1 MSCLHA
7 SRRHLRRTIH
17 VVVACAMAAGFW
29 GGFWVDFWGGLALA
43 HAAERTV
50 LAVVTC
56 DSYVD
61 LKKQAGWLGGQIGQP
76 GLAGLLESVLLMA
89 TQGRGLAGLD
99 IKRPL
104 GAVVTTD
111 GGDIAIHGFVPV
123 KSLDKLLD
131 SLKSVT
137 GPTEASGETRSLTL
151 PSGIPIDMVER
162 DGWAIVSL
170 RGFEVEAVDPTPLF
184 APLSENYTLGLEL
197 FPHLLPEGLRQQLR
211 MLIEQGAAAA
221 GDRRP
226 FEQEGQQFDARAL
239 AAALDG
245 LADTESLA
253 LGIAIDSDKD
263 RLFIENR
270 TIAVPGSSMA
280 QAMEGSDKGQSTI
293 PMPPVADG
301 KRPAVSAHLVQ
312 AVPEASR
319 REVLNLLDVALPATS
334 VDPLTKT
341 LAVLLRESLSSVLA
355 TGGIDAAVTID
366 TDDFGGK
373 NGGKNGGQNPGQD
386 VGKNGGQ
393 RLPAVTVG
401 VRVKDGVA
409 LENRVKQ
416 SFGVLKGGQQPL
428 PPGVNV
434 LFDSGKVGTTN
445 LHTISVDLTGT
456 EAAERLGKSLDLTL
470 AIAPDF
476 AFLMAGGDPRQR
488 LASLLGPDGKADS
501 QSKPIAGV
509 DISVPRVLAYAAD
522 QGVLPPEA
530 APQTDDEDTDVAKQ
544 AGTVKLIIRPIE
556 RGVATRLSADGAA
569 IRSAAARTGAGPDG
583 PAPPGLPI
591 PNGFQIP
598 VPAR

>member
-17 VVVACAMAAGFW
+17 VVVACAMAAGLW
-29 GGFWVDFWGGLALA
+29 GGFWGDSWSGLASA

-76 GLAGLLESVLLMA
+76 GLAGMLESVLLMA

-131 SLKSVT
+131 SLKAVT

-162 DGWAIVSL
+162 DGWAIVSP
-170 RGFEVEAVDPTPLF
+170 RGIEVEAVDPTPLF

-221 GDRRP
+221 G
-226 FEQEGQQFDARAL
+226 EQGQQFDARAL

-253 LGIAIDSDKD
+253 LGIAIDSEKE

-270 TIAVPGSSMA
+270 TMAVPGSPMA

-341 LAVLLRESLSSVLA
+341 LAVLLREALSSVLA
-355 TGGIDAAVTID
+355 TGGIDGAVTID
-366 TDDFGGK
+366 TDDLGGK
-373 NGGKNGGQNPGQD
+373 NDGKP
-386 VGKNGGQ
+386 
-393 RLPAVTVG
+393 LPAVTAG
-401 VRVKDGVA
+401 VRVKDGAA

-416 SFGVLKGGQQPL
+416 SFGGLKGGQQPL

-434 LFDSGKVGTTN
+434 FFDSGKVGATN

-456 EAAERLGKSLDLTL
+456 EAAKRLGKSLDLTL
-470 AIAPDF
+470 AITPDF

-488 LASLLGPDGKADS
+488 LASLLGPNGKADS

-509 DISVPRVLAYAAD
+509 DISMPRVLAYAAD

-530 APQTDDEDTDVAKQ
+530 ATQTDDDDTDVAKQ
-544 AGTVKLIIRPIE
+544 NGTVQLLIRPIE

-583 PAPPGLPI
+583 PPPPGLPL
-591 PNGFQIP
+591 PNGFPIP
-598 VPAR
+598 APAR

>member
-17 VVVACAMAAGFW
+17 VVVACAMAAGLW
-29 GGFWVDFWGGLALA
+29 IDFWGGLASA

-76 GLAGLLESVLLMA
+76 GLAGMLESVLLMA

-131 SLKSVT
+131 SLKAVT

-162 DGWAIVSL
+162 DGWAIVSP
-170 RGFEVEAVDPTPLF
+170 RGIEVEAVDPTPLF

-221 GDRRP
+221 G
-226 FEQEGQQFDARAL
+226 EQGQQFDARAL

-253 LGIAIDSDKD
+253 LGIAIDSEKE

-270 TIAVPGSSMA
+270 TMAVPGSPMA

-341 LAVLLRESLSSVLA
+341 LAVLLREALSSVLA

-366 TDDFGGK
+366 TDDLGGK
-373 NGGKNGGQNPGQD
+373 DGGKP
-386 VGKNGGQ
+386 
-393 RLPAVTVG
+393 LPAVTAG
-401 VRVKDGVA
+401 VRVKDGAA

-416 SFGVLKGGQQPL
+416 SFGGLKGGQQPL

-434 LFDSGKVGTTN
+434 FFDSGKVGATN

-456 EAAERLGKSLDLTL
+456 EAAKRLGKSLDLTL

-509 DISVPRVLAYAAD
+509 DISVPQVLAYAAD

-530 APQTDDEDTDVAKQ
+530 ATQTEDEDTALAKQ
-544 AGTVKLIIRPIE
+544 NGTVQLLIRPIE

-583 PAPPGLPI
+583 PPPPGLPL
-591 PNGFQIP
+591 PNGFPIP
-598 VPAR
+598 APAR

>member
-17 VVVACAMAAGFW
+17 VVVACAMAAGLW
-29 GGFWVDFWGGLALA
+29 GGFWVDFWGGLASA

-56 DSYVD
+56 DSYGD
-61 LKKQAGWLGGQIGQP
+61 LKKQAGWLGAQIGQP
-76 GLAGLLESVLLMA
+76 GLAGMLESVLLMA

-131 SLKSVT
+131 SLKAVT

-162 DGWAIVSL
+162 DGWAIVSP
-170 RGFEVEAVDPTPLF
+170 RGFEVEAVDPAPLF

-221 GDRRP
+221 G
-226 FEQEGQQFDARAL
+226 EQGQQFDARAL

-270 TIAVPGSSMA
+270 TTAVPGSSMA

-301 KRPAVSAHLVQ
+301 QRPAVSAHLVQ

-341 LAVLLRESLSSVLA
+341 LAVLLREALSSVLA

-366 TDDFGGK
+366 TDDLGGK
-373 NGGKNGGQNPGQD
+373 NGGKNGGQNGD
-386 VGKNGGQ
+386 KNGGQ
-393 RLPAVTVG
+393 PLPAVTVG
-401 VRVKDGVA
+401 VRVKDGAA

-434 LFDSGKVGTTN
+434 FFDSGKVGTTN

-530 APQTDDEDTDVAKQ
+530 APQTEDADVAKQ
-544 AGTVKLIIRPIE
+544 DGAVKLLIRPIE

-598 VPAR
+598 APAR

>member
-1 MSCLHA
+1 
-7 SRRHLRRTIH
+7 
-17 VVVACAMAAGFW
+17 MAAGLW
-29 GGFWVDFWGGLALA
+29 GGFWGDSWSGLASA

-76 GLAGLLESVLLMA
+76 GLAGMLESVLLMA

-131 SLKSVT
+131 SLKAVT

-162 DGWAIVSL
+162 DGWAIVSP
-170 RGFEVEAVDPTPLF
+170 RGIEVEAVDPTPLF

-221 GDRRP
+221 G
-226 FEQEGQQFDARAL
+226 EQGQQFDARAL

-253 LGIAIDSDKD
+253 LGIAIDSEKE

-270 TIAVPGSSMA
+270 TMAVPGSPMA

-341 LAVLLRESLSSVLA
+341 LAVLLREALSSVLA
-355 TGGIDAAVTID
+355 TGGIDGAVTID
-366 TDDFGGK
+366 TDDLGGK
-373 NGGKNGGQNPGQD
+373 NDGKP
-386 VGKNGGQ
+386 
-393 RLPAVTVG
+393 LPAVTAG
-401 VRVKDGVA
+401 VRVKDGAA

-416 SFGVLKGGQQPL
+416 SFGGLKGGQQPL

-434 LFDSGKVGTTN
+434 FFDSGKVGATN

-456 EAAERLGKSLDLTL
+456 EAAKRLGKSLDLTL
-470 AIAPDF
+470 AITPDF

-488 LASLLGPDGKADS
+488 LASLLGPNGKADS

-509 DISVPRVLAYAAD
+509 DISMPRVLAYAAD

-530 APQTDDEDTDVAKQ
+530 ATQTDDDDTDVAKQ
-544 AGTVKLIIRPIE
+544 NGTVQLLIRPIE

-583 PAPPGLPI
+583 PPPPGLPL
-591 PNGFQIP
+591 PNGFPIP
-598 VPAR
+598 APAR

>member
-17 VVVACAMAAGFW
+17 VVVACAMAAGLW
-29 GGFWVDFWGGLALA
+29 GGFWVDFWGGLASA

-76 GLAGLLESVLLMA
+76 GLAGMLESVLLMA

-131 SLKSVT
+131 SLKAVT

-162 DGWAIVSL
+162 DGWAIVSP
-170 RGFEVEAVDPTPLF
+170 RGFDVEAVDPAPLF

-341 LAVLLRESLSSVLA
+341 LAVLLREALSSVLA

-366 TDDFGGK
+366 ADDLGGK
-373 NGGKNGGQNPGQD
+373 DGGKP
-386 VGKNGGQ
+386 
-393 RLPAVTVG
+393 LPAVTVG
-401 VRVKDGVA
+401 VRVKDGAA

-416 SFGVLKGGQQPL
+416 SFGGLKGGQQPL

-434 LFDSGKVGTTN
+434 FFDSGKVGATN

-509 DISVPRVLAYAAD
+509 DISVPQVLAYAAD

-530 APQTDDEDTDVAKQ
+530 ATQTEDEDTALAKQ
-544 AGTVKLIIRPIE
+544 NGTVQLLIRPIE

-598 VPAR
+598 APAR

>member
-1 MSCLHA
+1 
-7 SRRHLRRTIH
+7 
-17 VVVACAMAAGFW
+17 MATGLW
-29 GGFWVDFWGGLALA
+29 NGFWVDCWSGLASA

-56 DSYVD
+56 DSYAD
-61 LKKQAGWLGGQIGQP
+61 LKKQAGWVGGQIGQP
-76 GLAGLLESVLLMA
+76 GLAGMLESVLLMA

-99 IKRPL
+99 VKRPL
-104 GAVVTTD
+104 GAVVTTAD
-111 GGDIAIHGFVPV
+111 GDIAIHGFVPV

-131 SLKSVT
+131 SLKAVT

-151 PSGIPIDMVER
+151 SGIPIDVVER
-162 DGWAIVSL
+162 DGWAIVSP
-170 RGFEVEAVDPTPLF
+170 RGFEVEAVDPTQLF

-211 MLIEQGAAAA
+211 MLIEQGALAAA

-226 FEQEGQQFDARAL
+226 FEKEGQQFDARQL

-253 LGIAIDSDKD
+253 IGIAIDSEKD

-280 QAMEGSDKGQSTI
+280 QAMENSDKGQSTI

-301 KRPAVSAHLVQ
+301 QRPAVSAHLVQ

-334 VDPLTKT
+334 IDPLTKT

-366 TDDFGGK
+366 TDDLGGT
-373 NGGKNGGQNPGQD
+373 NGGQNPGQ
-386 VGKNGGQ
+386 VGGKNGSQ
-393 RLPAVTVG
+393 PLPAVTAG
-401 VRVKDGVA
+401 VRVKDGAA

-416 SFGVLKGGQQPL
+416 SLGVLKGGQQPL
-428 PPGVNV
+428 PPGVKV
-434 LFDSGKVGTTN
+434 FFDSGKVGMVN

-456 EAAERLGKSLDLTL
+456 EAAERLGKSLDITL

-509 DISVPRVLAYAAD
+509 DISVPRVLAYAAV

-530 APQTDDEDTDVAKQ
+530 APQTADADVAKQ
-544 AGTVKLIIRPIE
+544 DGTVKLLIRPIE

-569 IRSAAARTGAGPDG
+569 IRSAAARTGARPDG
-583 PAPPGLPI
+583 QALPGLPI

-598 VPAR
+598 APTR

>member
-1 MSCLHA
+1 
-7 SRRHLRRTIH
+7 
-17 VVVACAMAAGFW
+17 MA
-29 GGFWVDFWGGLALA
+29 
-43 HAAERTV
+43 
-50 LAVVTC
+50 
-56 DSYVD
+56 
-61 LKKQAGWLGGQIGQP
+61 
-76 GLAGLLESVLLMA
+76 
-89 TQGRGLAGLD
+89 
-99 IKRPL
+99 
-104 GAVVTTD
+104 
-111 GGDIAIHGFVPV
+111 
-123 KSLDKLLD
+123 
-131 SLKSVT
+131 VT

-162 DGWAIVSL
+162 DGWAIVSP
-170 RGFEVEAVDPTPLF
+170 RGIEVEAVDPTPLF

-221 GDRRP
+221 G
-226 FEQEGQQFDARAL
+226 EQGQQFDARAL

-253 LGIAIDSDKD
+253 VGIAIDSEKE

-270 TIAVPGSSMA
+270 TMAVPGSPMA

-293 PMPPVADG
+293 PMPRVADG

-341 LAVLLRESLSSVLA
+341 LAVLLREALSSVLA

-366 TDDFGGK
+366 TDDLGGK
-373 NGGKNGGQNPGQD
+373 NGGKND
-386 VGKNGGQ
+386 GKP
-393 RLPAVTVG
+393 LPAVTAG
-401 VRVKDGVA
+401 VRVKDGAA

-416 SFGVLKGGQQPL
+416 SFGGLNGGQQPL
-428 PPGVNV
+428 PPGVTI
-434 LFDSGKVGTTN
+434 LFDSGKVGATN

-488 LASLLGPDGKADS
+488 LASLLGPNGKADS

-509 DISVPRVLAYAAD
+509 DISMPRVLAYAAD

-530 APQTDDEDTDVAKQ
+530 APQTDDADVAKQ
-544 AGTVKLIIRPIE
+544 DGTVQLLIRPIE

-583 PAPPGLPI
+583 PPPPGLPI
-591 PNGFQIP
+591 PNGFPIP
-598 VPAR
+598 APAR

>member
-17 VVVACAMAAGFW
+17 VVVACAMAAGLW
-29 GGFWVDFWGGLALA
+29 SGFWGGLASA

-76 GLAGLLESVLLMA
+76 GLAGMLESVLLMA

-131 SLKSVT
+131 SLKAVT

-162 DGWAIVSL
+162 DGWAIVSP
-170 RGFEVEAVDPTPLF
+170 RGIEVEAVDPTPLF

-221 GDRRP
+221 G
-226 FEQEGQQFDARAL
+226 EQGQQFDARAL

-270 TIAVPGSSMA
+270 TTAVPGSSMA

-301 KRPAVSAHLVQ
+301 QRPAVSAHLVQ

-319 REVLNLLDVALPATS
+319 WEVLNLLDVALPATS

-366 TDDFGGK
+366 TDDLGGK
-373 NGGKNGGQNPGQD
+373 NNGQNGGQP
-386 VGKNGGQ
+386 
-393 RLPAVTVG
+393 LPAVTVG
-401 VRVKDGVA
+401 VRVKDGAA

-445 LHTISVDLTGT
+445 LHTISVDLKGT

-488 LASLLGPDGKADS
+488 LALLLGPDGKADS

-530 APQTDDEDTDVAKQ
+530 ATQTEDEDADVAKQ
-544 AGTVKLIIRPIE
+544 DGTVKLLIRPIE

-598 VPAR
+598 APAR

>member
-61 LKKQAGWLGGQIGQP
+61 LKKQAGWLGGHIGQP
-76 GLAGLLESVLLMA
+76 GLAGMLESVLLMA

-131 SLKSVT
+131 SLKAVT

-162 DGWAIVSL
+162 DGWAIVSP

-301 KRPAVSAHLVQ
+301 QRPAVSAHLVQ

-366 TDDFGGK
+366 TDDLGGK
-373 NGGKNGGQNPGQD
+373 NGGQDGGQNGGKNGGQP
-386 VGKNGGQ
+386 
-393 RLPAVTVG
+393 LPAVTVG

-434 LFDSGKVGTTN
+434 FFDSGKVGTTN

-488 LASLLGPDGKADS
+488 LASLLGPEGKADS

-522 QGVLPPEA
+522 QGVLPEA
-530 APQTDDEDTDVAKQ
+530 APQTEDADVAKQ

-583 PAPPGLPI
+583 PAPPGLQI
-591 PNGFQIP
+591 QNGFQIP
-598 VPAR
+598 APVR